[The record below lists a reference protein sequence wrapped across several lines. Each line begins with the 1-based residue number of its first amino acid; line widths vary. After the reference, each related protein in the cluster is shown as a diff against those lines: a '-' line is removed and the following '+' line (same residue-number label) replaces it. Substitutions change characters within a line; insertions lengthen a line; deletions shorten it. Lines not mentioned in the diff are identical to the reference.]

1 MNLLQEFLGLGIK
14 KTSLTKKKQQ
24 TTKKIEYVR
33 EYVNQWAIISAE
45 RTDVQSINFVD
56 CMCNAGVYQDG
67 DCCTAIEV
75 LLVFSDLCLKYPKKD
90 FCLFCNDID
99 SEKIFILK
107 KIIDFLPQS
116 KIRNLHVY
124 IKNQDVNEYL
134 DLLAKNIPIEGKC
147 VFGYGNSTVLYVD
160 PFDFGTVEIPK
171 VSAVLEKNY
180 CELIFNFFLSDY
192 IRNIQNDNGR
202 ISKCV
207 GGEKFE
213 NKNDLIAY
221 VQSKLK
227 VGKIR
232 YSFAYQF
239 KISSN
244 VELYQII
251 FATPS
256 IRGLEVLK
264 ETLWKVFKGAQ
275 GTSDRLSH

>member
-107 KIIDFLPQS
+107 KIVDFLPQS

-147 VFGYGNSTVLYVD
+147 VFGYG
-160 PFDFGTVEIPK
+160 
-171 VSAVLEKNY
+171 
-180 CELIFNFFLSDY
+180 
-192 IRNIQNDNGR
+192 RNIGSPITLKRELFLNKLNANLDLSCMDNSYIFVSQQKR
-202 ISKCV
+202 SPAPFLTLSK
-207 GGEKFE
+207 
-213 NKNDLIAY
+213 IAY
-221 VQSKLK
+221 TKFH
-227 VGKIR
+227 VGPYPLRVFIIPW
-232 YSFAYQF
+232 YSC
-239 KISSN
+239 S
-244 VELYQII
+244 
-251 FATPS
+251 P
-256 IRGLEVLK
+256 
-264 ETLWKVFKGAQ
+264 
-275 GTSDRLSH
+275 